1 MTDVYVYH
9 FMRRGPAGENILS
22 ERRATLETIKGK
34 GEAVMESQ
42 IVVDHTEVDGNGF
55 VIGGSSNDSHPDELW
70 TQIRSLELRA
80 KSRDTERLT
89 SNESSEDGHQYMLRL
104 ESREL
109 RHQAARLRKQLG
121 GMTVDD
127 VVGWSGVR
135 ELVEF
140 GSPAIG

>member
-1 MTDVYVYH
+1 
-9 FMRRGPAGENILS
+9 
-22 ERRATLETIKGK
+22 
-34 GEAVMESQ
+34 MESQ

-135 ELVEF
+135 EFVEF
-140 GSPAIG
+140 GGPAIG